1 MKKILLIILFV
12 FSSNNS
18 FAQIFFNPNY
28 MNVNKGTSQSKT
40 NSKIEMKKLNEKIKK
55 GSASE
60 DDYIARGKLYMEKGQ
75 TYQAIQDFSEA
86 IKLNNL
92 SFSAYLE
99 RAEAYFES
107 GNIFGANQDLSEIF
121 DGVIAD
127 VSKGSFYNSLWK
139 RAYTLRAKIHEKNG
153 DYSAAES
160 DYNSAEKF

>member
-1 MKKILLIILFV
+1 MLFAL
-12 FSSNNS
+12 SKY
-18 FAQIFFNPNY
+18 IFFL
-28 MNVNKGTSQSKT
+28 T
-40 NSKIEMKKLNEKIKK
+40 L
-55 GSASE
+55 
-60 DDYIARGKLYMEKGQ
+60 D
-75 TYQAIQDFSEA
+75 
-86 IKLNNL
+86 NL

-153 DYSAAES
+153 DYSAAER